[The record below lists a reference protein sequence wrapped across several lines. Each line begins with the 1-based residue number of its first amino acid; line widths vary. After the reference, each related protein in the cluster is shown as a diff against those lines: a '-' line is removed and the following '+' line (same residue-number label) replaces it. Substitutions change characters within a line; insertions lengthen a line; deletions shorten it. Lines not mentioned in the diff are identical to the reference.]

1 MRKPII
7 DKILKSGYRFF
18 HQYSL
23 SIDLS
28 GGFMMIL
35 AFVIVL
41 PQMAEFQYAWLGAF
55 LTMMVALKIAY
66 RQFEEVNPRLKLEHD
81 FKKAMDDLEDKI
93 KILERRIKKHEN
105 KKTIHMG

>member
-1 MRKPII
+1 MKKPII
-7 DKILKSGYRFF
+7 DKILKRGYRFF
-18 HQYSL
+18 RQHSNL
-23 SIDLS
+23 IDLS

-35 AFVIVL
+35 AFVMVL

-66 RQFEEVNPRLKLEHD
+66 SKFEQINPKLKLEYD
-81 FKKAMDDLEDKI
+81 FKLAIDDLENKI
-93 KILERRIKKHEN
+93 KKIERRVKKHEN